1 MRWKEINEAPL
12 ADFGTYGDLDTE
24 GSFRSGDLKAM
35 QNPKWIEKVDNYL
48 KKCPRDINLYLVNK
62 AGNRDFLLISE
73 RTGVQ
78 PIQVVEQIIG
88 KKVPNSEQSITV
100 VLMHNEGAERIA
112 LTPWIVAHRIAHAL
126 LTPSSRQDDINQVAG
141 FVELGSEFLS
151 QMASFL
157 ISTEFGGADPKAPMG
172 ISDRVK
178 LSTRSF
184 DKNR

>member
-24 GSFRSGDLKAM
+24 GSFRPGDLKAM

-62 AGNRDFLLISE
+62 AGNREFVTISE
-73 RTGVQ
+73 LDGVQ
-78 PIQVVEQIIG
+78 PLSVVEKIIG

-126 LTPSSRQDDINQVAG
+126 LAPGIRQDDINQQVKS
-141 FVELGSEFLS
+141 FVGECNVFLS

-157 ISTEFGGADPKAPMG
+157 NSTEFGGADPKIDIGEPEG
-172 ISDRVK
+172 FLIWVLPVK
-178 LSTRSF
+178 
-184 DKNR
+184 